1 MAFTRIDKADYNGKG
16 VIGLPDAPQLS
27 TNAMQE
33 KFEEISLD
41 VIIPKHNTLIDEL
54 ESATGASNIGT
65 KNGNVQSEID
75 AFDGKIATFNGDISQ
90 LKSDMTQAQGD
101 IATLQSGVNTN
112 KTDIAALQ
120 SDNTTNKADIATNK
134 ANITTLQNE
143 NTTNKANI
151 TKNANDIS
159 ALQTSVTTNAN
170 NIASLQNDNTTNKAD
185 IASLKSDNVTLK
197 GKAHVHANKSVIDAL
212 SKDSATGNL
221 MFEGNPISG
230 GGSGNTDTY
239 GHVKVGSV
247 TIDASGDDT
256 IELVAGS
263 NVTLTPNANS
273 KSVTISASGGG
284 GGTSTGDML
293 KSDFVL
299 PGGTGQV
306 LSAKE
311 ADHATNADNATSA
324 NSASTAT
331 IADKAMAMF
340 DGTNEIPA
348 NQLMQKSVY
357 DADDDG
363 VVDNAEHATNADNVG
378 NADTSLLEK
387 LSDSSGTL
395 NYNGNALMLEAA
407 QFANQAKL
415 GEFVVNRI
423 GNNVKELALH
433 SNITTKLSKVDTPDN
448 LSVELAKKIDKPASA
463 TNGQVLTYNGT
474 SNEWEAQDSKGG
486 GSGTARVNVSGIPS
500 GYSLY
505 YYDVSDPSTKNPVSG
520 TSVEVGFG
528 TYRFYASNGSD
539 NTSETEVIVDTLKIY
554 NITLK
559 VIYAVHISM
568 SEADPDSAVT
578 FPSGYDNSDFSD
590 NAYMDLSGGSF
601 HYGDWVNAFFMPK
614 SCMLKFD
621 GTVDY
626 YLNEDD
632 ETKKEDG
639 TPSDVANINYG
650 GNAMVEWGKIYF
662 GFKGDA
668 DGNGYTF
675 IVSDSPSEGLDCY
688 CNIDAN
694 KNEIDHFYTPKY
706 FGSNDSSNRLRS
718 ISGQSNYVK
727 QTGTTELSHAKA
739 NGNGWSTECYGDWT
753 LIKHLLVLMSK
764 SLNIQAKYGYGRCST
779 SNSTAIGQ
787 GTMNGKGRFWGDNSQ
802 TNGVKIFG
810 MENWYGNLWRRIEG
824 YVTNSSGV
832 QLVKMCYGTRDGST
846 ADAYSTDGTGYVSM
860 GTTSGTSGSGIQT
873 MHVNNKCGVV
883 PKALTGNTSPTTYF
897 SDGYWYNNSCYALI
911 GGSWGDGLR
920 VGAFYSYIAYAVSE
934 ALASFGA
941 AVSCKPLSA

>member
-1 MAFTRIDKADYNGKG
+1 MIDISTALQNILKAVYGRDVRESIHDAIYQINANANEAIDLAQIKFGTAVNSPTDPIAGFTENSVYLNVNTGIMWRLEGGSWVKKGTFKSID
-16 VIGLPDAPQLS
+16 S
-27 TNAMQE
+27 
-33 KFEEISLD
+33 ISLSGTSGLIDTYTITFTDGSTSNYTVKNGADGKSITGITKTSTSGNVDHYDVDLSDGSTISGFDVTNGTNGADGSDGKSIANISLASTSGNVKTYD
-41 VIIPKHNTLIDEL
+41 VILDDGTKTPTGFSIED
-54 ESATGASNIGT
+54 GASSYLHIRY
-65 KNGNVQSEID
+65 SSS
-75 AFDGKIATFNGDISQ
+75 FDGTG
-90 LKSDMTQAQGD
+90 M
-101 IATLQSGVNTN
+101 
-112 KTDIAALQ
+112 
-120 SDNTTNKADIATNK
+120 
-134 ANITTLQNE
+134 
-143 NTTNKANI
+143 
-151 TKNANDIS
+151 
-159 ALQTSVTTNAN
+159 VTTPTDATVYIGILVSTSSVAPTNP
-170 NIASLQNDNTTNKAD
+170 SLYSWVRF
-185 IASLKSDNVTLK
+185 IGKS
-197 GKAHVHANKSVIDAL
+197 G
-212 SKDSATGNL
+212 TG
-221 MFEGNPISG
+221 S
-230 GGSGNTDTY
+230 
-239 GHVKVGSV
+239 
-247 TIDASGDDT
+247 
-256 IELVAGS
+256 
-263 NVTLTPNANS
+263 
-273 KSVTISASGGG
+273 
-284 GGTSTGDML
+284 GDML
-293 KSDFVL
+293 
-299 PGGTGQV
+299 
-306 LSAKE
+306 SA
-311 ADHATNADNATSA
+311 DYATKYPNTV
-324 NSASTAT
+324 
-331 IADKAMAMF
+331 DKAAALY
-340 DGTNEIPA
+340 DGTDEILA
-348 NQLMQKSVY
+348 NQLMKKSQY

-378 NADTSLLEK
+378 NANTSLLEK
-387 LSDSSGTL
+387 LSDNSGKL

-415 GEFVVNRI
+415 GEFVVNQI

>member
-1 MAFTRIDKADYNGKG
+1 MAFTRIDRADYNGKG

-101 IATLQSGVNTN
+101 IATLQSGVNAN
-112 KTDIAALQ
+112 KTDITALQ

-170 NIASLQNDNTTNKAD
+170 NIASLQSDNTANKAD

-197 GKAHVHANKSVIDAL
+197 GKAHVHANKGVIDAL

-230 GGSGNTDTY
+230 GGSGNTDSY

-247 TIDASGDDT
+247 TLDASGDDT

-263 NVTLTPNANS
+263 NVTLTPNATN

-293 KSDFVL
+293 KSEFVL

-340 DGTNEIPA
+340 DGTNEIPT
-348 NQLMQKSVY
+348 NQLMQKKDY

-363 VVDNAEHATNADNVG
+363 VVDNAKHATNADKVG
-378 NADTSLLEK
+378 NADTPLLEK
-387 LSDSSGTL
+387 LSDSSGKL

-415 GEFVVNRI
+415 GEFVVNQKS
-423 GNNVKELALH
+423 NNVKELALH
-433 SNITTKLSKVDTPDN
+433 SNITTKLSKLNSDGTLNSDN
-448 LSVELAKKIDKPASA
+448 VKFNQILGTVSGNTATFTDAKIGSSDVYLTDIYCSDSARYIKSQSVSGNVLTVTFDDSVASA
-463 TNGQVLTYNGT
+463 TCV
-474 SNEWEAQDSKGG
+474 AQLYKKG
-486 GSGTARVNVSGIPS
+486 V
-500 GYSLY
+500 
-505 YYDVSDPSTKNPVSG
+505 
-520 TSVEVGFG
+520 
-528 TYRFYASNGSD
+528 
-539 NTSETEVIVDTLKIY
+539 
-554 NITLK
+554 
-559 VIYAVHISM
+559 
-568 SEADPDSAVT
+568 
-578 FPSGYDNSDFSD
+578 
-590 NAYMDLSGGSF
+590 
-601 HYGDWVNAFFMPK
+601 
-614 SCMLKFD
+614 
-621 GTVDY
+621 
-626 YLNEDD
+626 
-632 ETKKEDG
+632 
-639 TPSDVANINYG
+639 
-650 GNAMVEWGKIYF
+650 
-662 GFKGDA
+662 
-668 DGNGYTF
+668 
-675 IVSDSPSEGLDCY
+675 
-688 CNIDAN
+688 
-694 KNEIDHFYTPKY
+694 
-706 FGSNDSSNRLRS
+706 
-718 ISGQSNYVK
+718 
-727 QTGTTELSHAKA
+727 
-739 NGNGWSTECYGDWT
+739 
-753 LIKHLLVLMSK
+753 
-764 SLNIQAKYGYGRCST
+764 
-779 SNSTAIGQ
+779 
-787 GTMNGKGRFWGDNSQ
+787 
-802 TNGVKIFG
+802 
-810 MENWYGNLWRRIEG
+810 
-824 YVTNSSGV
+824 
-832 QLVKMCYGTRDGST
+832 
-846 ADAYSTDGTGYVSM
+846 
-860 GTTSGTSGSGIQT
+860 
-873 MHVNNKCGVV
+873 
-883 PKALTGNTSPTTYF
+883 
-897 SDGYWYNNSCYALI
+897 
-911 GGSWGDGLR
+911 
-920 VGAFYSYIAYAVSE
+920 
-934 ALASFGA
+934 
-941 AVSCKPLSA
+941 

>member
-1 MAFTRIDKADYNGKG
+1 MAFTRIDRADYNGKG

-65 KNGNVQSEID
+65 RNGNVQSEID

-170 NIASLQNDNTTNKAD
+170 NIASLQSDNTTNKAD

-197 GKAHVHANKSVIDAL
+197 GKAHVHANKGVIDAL

-230 GGSGNTDTY
+230 GGSGNTDSY

-263 NVTLTPNANS
+263 NVTLTPNATN

-293 KSDFVL
+293 KSEFVL

-340 DGTNEIPA
+340 DGTNEIPT
-348 NQLMQKSVY
+348 NQFMQKSVY

-363 VVDNAEHATNADNVG
+363 VVDNAKHATNADNVG

-387 LSDSSGTL
+387 LSDSPGKL

-407 QFANQAKL
+407 QLANQAKV
-415 GEFVVNRI
+415 GEFVVNQKS
-423 GNNVKELALH
+423 NNVKELALH
-433 SNITTKLSKVDTPDN
+433 PDITTKLSKVD
-448 LSVELAKKIDKPASA
+448 KKIDKPTSA
-463 TNGQVLTYNGT
+463 TDGQVLTYNGT
-474 SNEWEAQDSKGG
+474 TNEWEAQNSQGG
-486 GSGTARVNVSGIPS
+486 GQFVIIAKGKSYEGQTVTATKGTKSKSAVITSGVARIPVDEGGVWTLTLSSGETWNTPNMTYYGEYEVALVPNGSTVTPTDDIQTWLKCADLNKSYTTISQVLADTNTLSALISDNNASDYMVRSTTWASDVCSNESAMTYIGLNDYCANKLLADSTWLTAICSTEETLLKKVLNVYVPTLSSNTSDDG
-500 GYSLY
+500 GE
-505 YYDVSDPSTKNPVSG
+505 VS
-520 TSVEVGFG
+520 
-528 TYRFYASNGSD
+528 ASNSTESIGY
-539 NTSETEVIVDTLKIY
+539 ET
-554 NITLK
+554 
-559 VIYAVHISM
+559 
-568 SEADPDSAVT
+568 
-578 FPSGYDNSDFSD
+578 
-590 NAYMDLSGGSF
+590 
-601 HYGDWVNAFFMPK
+601 
-614 SCMLKFD
+614 FD
-621 GTVDY
+621 G
-626 YLNEDD
+626 N
-632 ETKKEDG
+632 
-639 TPSDVANINYG
+639 
-650 GNAMVEWGKIYF
+650 
-662 GFKGDA
+662 
-668 DGNGYTF
+668 
-675 IVSDSPSEGLDCY
+675 DSTYWASS
-688 CNIDAN
+688 
-694 KNEIDHFYTPKY
+694 KY
-706 FGSNDSSNRLRS
+706 FGWLNYKFKNLVCVKAFYLMPFNYDKINQDMYYNCRVKDFNITASKTGNDNDWHELFSGQYEIGNLNKIQLNNNEYYRYYKINILNTYDVDSS
-718 ISGQSNYVK
+718 VVCAV
-727 QTGTTELSHAKA
+727 TTLQ
-739 NGNGWSTECYGDWT
+739 Y
-753 LIKHLLVLMSK
+753 
-764 SLNIQAKYGYGRCST
+764 YGR
-779 SNSTAIGQ
+779 
-787 GTMNGKGRFWGDNSQ
+787 
-802 TNGVKIFG
+802 
-810 MENWYGNLWRRIEG
+810 E
-824 YVTNSSGV
+824 
-832 QLVKMCYGTRDGST
+832 
-846 ADAYSTDGTGYVSM
+846 
-860 GTTSGTSGSGIQT
+860 
-873 MHVNNKCGVV
+873 
-883 PKALTGNTSPTTYF
+883 
-897 SDGYWYNNSCYALI
+897 
-911 GGSWGDGLR
+911 
-920 VGAFYSYIAYAVSE
+920 E
-934 ALASFGA
+934 A
-941 AVSCKPLSA
+941 